1 MAVALIDYGAG
12 NLRSAANALEAAGA
26 SRVDVTDDP
35 AVVLA
40 AERIVLPGV
49 GAFGA
54 CASALRDIPGMEEAL
69 NEAVL
74 QTRLPFLGICVGM
87 QLMATEGHEFGQHKG
102 LGWIGGAVRRMTP
115 ASGLKIPQIGWNHVD
130 ARPGS
135 VVESGYAYFVHSY
148 AMQPDEPADIAATA
162 SYGDTIVAAVQR
174 DNMLGC
180 QFHPEKS
187 QAYGLQLLR
196 RWLAWK
202 P

>member
-26 SRVDVTDDP
+26 GRVNVTADP
-35 AVVLA
+35 TAVLK

-54 CASALRDIPGMEEAL
+54 CASALRAVSGMEEAL
-69 NEAVL
+69 NEAVI
-74 QTRLPFLGICVGM
+74 QRGNPFLGICVGM
-87 QLMATEGHEFGQHKG
+87 QLMAQEGHEFGVHKG
-102 LGWIGGAVRRMTP
+102 LGWIRGSVRRMIP
-115 ASGLKIPQIGWNHVD
+115 GSDLKIPQIGWNN
-130 ARPGS
+130 
-135 VVESGYAYFVHSY
+135 VEAGTGRLVEPGYAYFVHSY
-148 AMQPDEPADIAATA
+148 ALDTADPAEIAGTA
-162 SYGDTIVAAVQR
+162 SYGAPIVAAVQR
-174 DNMLGC
+174 ANMLGC

-187 QAYGLQLLR
+187 QGYGLALLR